1 MRGSIKVN
9 QYSGWD
15 IRTQNNVEDE
25 NEDGDDGDDDGND
38 AGDDDN
44 GDGDN
49 SDDGDDDGEDGDGDE
64 DADETPALCCFS
76 SWNTQEDFNFLM
88 LSSCRGKSLI
98 SGSQGL

>member
-1 MRGSIKVN
+1 MRESIKVN

-25 NEDGDDGDDDGND
+25 NEDD
-38 AGDDDN
+38 
-44 GDGDN
+44 
-49 SDDGDDDGEDGDGDE
+49 DGDE